1 MRHRKSGR
9 KFGRD
14 ASHRKAMIKNLL
26 SSLIRYEVIQTT
38 DAKAKELRR
47 YADKLIT
54 LAKKDSVHARRLA
67 FARLQDSELVGKL
80 FDDLAKRSDLKD
92 RQGGYTRVIKLLIRQ
107 SDSAPISRISWV
119 GSTLEN
125 TEKLRYP
132 AHILERFETD
142 EDAEAE
148 A

>member
-1 MRHRKSGR
+1 
-9 KFGRD
+9 
-14 ASHRKAMIKNLL
+14 MINNMLR
-26 SSLIRYEVIQTT
+26 SLVQYEVIQTT

-54 LAKKDSVHARRLA
+54 LAKKDTVHARRLA
-67 FARLQDSELVGKL
+67 FARLQDQELVGKL
-80 FDDLAKRSDLKD
+80 FDDLAKRKDLKD
-92 RQGGYTRVIKLLIRQ
+92 RPGGYTRVVKLLVRQ

-132 AHILERFETD
+132 AHILERFDDGGE
-142 EDAEAE
+142 EEEA
-148 A
+148 